1 MYRNKHYKLLG
12 VLILALSAL
21 CFWYFLYMRPNHA
34 QTSPD
39 GITSET
45 EMNQDNSNDSITA
58 AGVTI
63 TEMDSISLPTDIFE
77 DLTLYVEEV
86 YLAAGDT
93 VAAGQKC
100 IQFTQ
105 DSIENARAD
114 LERAIQEADLAYRS
128 KALSNGESSIQAK
141 YTYDMARIEAE
152 FAPQM
157 YQDTLNRL
165 ELQLVKTE
173 NAYQKAQEAYNAYL
187 LAVENNT
194 FYDDFQIP
202 QLKKAYYDA
211 YDLYANRQKY
221 WETSEEAQNALSP
234 DGQEDYQWILKTL
247 ALLKEETEESR
258 AEYELARK
266 NYQSEIEQAEF
277 KLHKLLHQLERAKQD
292 YTDAQLAYQKESLH
306 AKAACELSA
315 ASGEIAENRYN
326 ACLIRLANE
335 LGRFS
340 DAKDQAIKNKD
351 AFEQLVG
358 DGSLYAQTPGTIA
371 MLSVQKGQALTGG
384 DSIAAY
390 DNTKKTFVS
399 VSIPHEAAAKLSV
412 GGTAVAEIADYGNF
426 DGVIETIQPVI
437 SEYST
442 VMVSLKGD
450 VSTIRPNLTATVT
463 FALPDND
470 TIYLASTARP
480 VSQMYDFTLD
490 ANYPEA
496 IEVFATQNTGSAIQ
510 KNHTD
515 TNYLKIA
522 EVYTAA
528 GDYIE
533 KGAPVC
539 QFTQDSVENVRKALT
554 YAQSETVAALIEA
567 QADYRTGV
575 LEAGLL
581 HNEALLDMTLA
592 QSTYD
597 NTIAKLN
604 SSITAKI
611 LETEELLTDIYQLQR
626 SLTDDAYQKQQE
638 QVTKAYTSAK
648 NQLEQARIR
657 FVTNQVDAVKDF
669 QTAKESYETFLNQ
682 LKASN
687 QQIEEKA
694 ARVYALQDEI
704 VQSQQM
710 LEKELIA
717 AKQTYNSAQTAGE
730 IAYATYT
737 DSVKKYENAI
747 RTAQARL
754 DQTTQRLNNFEQFI
768 GDGTIYATQSGL
780 VVEVG
785 YQKGDILTDTQ
796 KLILYVP

>member
-1 MYRNKHYKLLG
+1 MYRSRHYKLLG

-39 GITSET
+39 SIASET
-45 EMNQDNSNDSITA
+45 ENNSITA

-63 TEMDSISLPTDIFE
+63 TEMDSISLPADIFE
-77 DLTLYVEEV
+77 GLTLYVEEV

-93 VAAGQKC
+93 VSAGQKC
-100 IQFTQ
+100 IRFTE
-105 DSIENARAD
+105 DSIEKARAD
-114 LERAIQEADLAYRS
+114 LERAIQETDLTYRR
-128 KALSNGESSIQAK
+128 KALSNAETSIQAK
-141 YTYDMARIEAE
+141 YAYDMTMLEAE
-152 FAPQM
+152 FAPQL

-221 WETSEEAQNALSP
+221 WKLSEEEQNALSP
-234 DGQEDYQWILKTL
+234 DGQKDYQWILKTL

-258 AEYELARK
+258 AEYELTQK
-266 NYQSEIEQAEF
+266 NYQTEIEQAEF
-277 KLHKLLHQLERAKQD
+277 KLHKLLHQLERAQQN

-306 AKAACELSA
+306 AKTAFELSA
-315 ASGEIAENRYN
+315 ASGEVAENHYN
-326 ACLIRLANE
+326 ACLIRLSNE
-335 LGRFS
+335 LGQFS
-340 DAKDQAIKNKD
+340 DARDQAIKNKVT
-351 AFEQLVG
+351 FEQLVG
-358 DGSLYAQTPGTIA
+358 DGSLYAETPGTIA

-390 DNTKKTFVS
+390 DNAKKILVS
-399 VSIPHEAAAKLSV
+399 VSIPQEEAAKLSV
-412 GGTAVAEIADYGNF
+412 GGTAVAKITDYGSL
-426 DGVIETIQPVI
+426 DGVIETIQSVMQ
-437 SEYST
+437 EYST
-442 VMVSLKGD
+442 VMVSLQGD
-450 VSTIRPNLTATVT
+450 VSAIRPNLTATVT
-463 FALPDND
+463 FTSSDNEKVS
-470 TIYLASTARP
+470 LASAARS
-480 VSQMYDFTLD
+480 VLQMYDFNLETKSL
-490 ANYPEA
+490 EA
-496 IEVFATQNTGSAIQ
+496 IEVFATHNTSSPTQN
-510 KNHTD
+510 NHTD
-515 TNYLKIA
+515 KQYLKIA
-522 EVYTAA
+522 ELFTAA
-528 GDYIE
+528 GEYIE

-554 YAQSETVAALIEA
+554 YAQSEAIAALIEA

-575 LEAGLL
+575 LEAGLS
-581 HNEALLDMTLA
+581 HNEAMLDMTLA

-626 SLTDDAYQKQQE
+626 SLTDDAYQKQQD
-638 QVTKAYTSAK
+638 QITKAYNSAK
-648 NQLEQARIR
+648 NQLEQARLH
-657 FVTNQVDAVKDF
+657 FVTNQVEAVKDF
-669 QTAKESYETFLNQ
+669 QTAKESYETFLGQ

-687 QQIEEKA
+687 QQIQQKA

-710 LEKELIA
+710 MEKELIA
-717 AKQTYNSAQTAGE
+717 AKQTCSSAQTAGE
-730 IAYATYT
+730 IAYVTYT

-747 RTAQARL
+747 LTAQDRL
-754 DQTTQRLNNFEQFI
+754 DLATKRLNDFDQFI
-768 GDGTIYATQSGL
+768 GDGTIYAAQSGL
-780 VVEVG
+780 IVEIG
-785 YQKGDILTDTQ
+785 YQKGDFLTDTQ